1 MANMTEDAYKLYAG
15 KEVFFYSSME
25 EAKEAARAFMSQRV
39 YLRIEVL
46 ADIPLGEADW
56 WAYEYDNNKWVPS

>member
-1 MANMTEDAYKLYAG
+1 MNKDNYKLYAG

-25 EAKEAARAFMSQRV
+25 EAKEASKEFISQRV

-46 ADIPLGEADW
+46 VDIPLGEADW
-56 WAYEYDNNKWVPS
+56 WAYEYENNQWAPS